1 MNEEA
6 LPIIPPNEND
16 LLLLAES
23 FKIIVE
29 EKNETI
35 KELKKVIISAYGTL
49 RIACIVEDMEMVET
63 LRSYLSDYLEEEFK
77 CF

>member
-1 MNEEA
+1 MNDEEI
-6 LPIIPPNEND
+6 PIIPTNEND

-23 FKIIVE
+23 FKTIVE